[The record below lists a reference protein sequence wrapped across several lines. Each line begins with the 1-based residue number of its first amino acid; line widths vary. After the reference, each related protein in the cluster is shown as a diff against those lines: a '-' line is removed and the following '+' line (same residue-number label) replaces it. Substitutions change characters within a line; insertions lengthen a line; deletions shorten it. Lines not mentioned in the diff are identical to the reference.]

1 MRNGLPK
8 RSLKT
13 ECGILN
19 LDVEKGSGT
28 HWTCWYKLDSTHCYY
43 FDSYGLTSPSEFDDY
58 IKMDIQVSPYNIQR
72 DHPNICGHL
81 CLIFLY
87 ECVIKKEPGL
97 NTVLKLNQFFFIK
110 MSGVN
115 IFGEPLQLNK
125 NLTPQRGPAGVGFR
139 YLDAIGN
146 FDINKKRLANVASP
160 IEHYDAI
167 NKEYSDNYMNEI
179 KALISDVER
188 KQNNYIDLLNNVK
201 IDYNDF
207 KKSYQEEQNELNS
220 KIGSIDEFLERIYQE
235 CIVLNTK
242 SNELDQKVTLV
253 RDSFERLA
261 GEASEFVTKDHLNS
275 IMTERTRIN
284 DLYLNN
290 LKTELSSQTAKV
302 NDDLSKVLNEI
313 IDELA
318 NSTMP
323 KASGEGE
330 RGDNVNTNNN
340 SDRNVGSVSN
350 RRKVNLDIDTN
361 SGNINIL
368 QNDIQELK
376 SEILKKNDMI
386 NSMKRELSN
395 INKRLEDEEKI
406 DEISEGIV
414 ENALAEEKE
423 KGIDT
428 VN

>member
-1 MRNGLPK
+1 
-8 RSLKT
+8 
-13 ECGILN
+13 
-19 LDVEKGSGT
+19 
-28 HWTCWYKLDSTHCYY
+28 
-43 FDSYGLTSPSEFDDY
+43 
-58 IKMDIQVSPYNIQR
+58 
-72 DHPNICGHL
+72 
-81 CLIFLY
+81 
-87 ECVIKKEPGL
+87 
-97 NTVLKLNQFFFIK
+97 

-160 IEHYDAI
+160 IDHYDAI

-188 KQNNYIDLLNNVK
+188 KQNYYIGLLNNVK

-207 KKSYQEEQNELNS
+207 KKSYQVDQNELNS
-220 KIGSIDEFLERIYQE
+220 KIKSIDEFLERIYQE
-235 CIVLNTK
+235 YIVLNTK
-242 SNELDQKVTLV
+242 NNELDQKVTIV
-253 RDSFERLA
+253 RESFERLA
-261 GEASEFVTKDHLNS
+261 GEASEFVTQDHLNS

-330 RGDNVNTNNN
+330 RGNNVNTNNN

>member
-1 MRNGLPK
+1 
-8 RSLKT
+8 
-13 ECGILN
+13 
-19 LDVEKGSGT
+19 
-28 HWTCWYKLDSTHCYY
+28 
-43 FDSYGLTSPSEFDDY
+43 
-58 IKMDIQVSPYNIQR
+58 
-72 DHPNICGHL
+72 
-81 CLIFLY
+81 
-87 ECVIKKEPGL
+87 
-97 NTVLKLNQFFFIK
+97 

-115 IFGEPLQLNK
+115 IFGEPLQLNE

-207 KKSYQEEQNELNS
+207 KKSYEEEQNELNS
-220 KIGSIDEFLERIYQE
+220 KIRSIDEFLERIYQE

-261 GEASEFVTKDHLNS
+261 CEASEFVTKDHLNS

-323 KASGEGE
+323 KAFGEGE
-330 RGDNVNTNNN
+330 RGNNVNTNNN

-350 RRKVNLDIDTN
+350 RRKVNPDIDTN
-361 SGNINIL
+361 SDNINIL

-376 SEILKKNDMI
+376 SEILKNNDMI

-414 ENALAEEKE
+414 ENALAKENE

>member
-1 MRNGLPK
+1 
-8 RSLKT
+8 
-13 ECGILN
+13 
-19 LDVEKGSGT
+19 
-28 HWTCWYKLDSTHCYY
+28 
-43 FDSYGLTSPSEFDDY
+43 
-58 IKMDIQVSPYNIQR
+58 
-72 DHPNICGHL
+72 
-81 CLIFLY
+81 
-87 ECVIKKEPGL
+87 
-97 NTVLKLNQFFFIK
+97 

-115 IFGEPLQLNK
+115 IFGEPLQLNE

-160 IEHYDAI
+160 IDHHDAI
-167 NKEYSDNYMNEI
+167 NKEYSDNYINEI

-188 KQNNYIDLLNNVK
+188 EQNYYIGLLNNVK

-207 KKSYQEEQNELNS
+207 KKSYQVDQNKLNS
-220 KIGSIDEFLERIYQE
+220 KIKSIDEFLERIYQE
-235 CIVLNTK
+235 YIVLNTK
-242 SNELDQKVTLV
+242 YNELDQKVTLV
-253 RDSFERLA
+253 RNSFERLA
-261 GEASEFVTKDHLNS
+261 GEASEFVTQDHLNS

-330 RGDNVNTNNN
+330 RLNTVNTNNN

-395 INKRLEDEEKI
+395 ISVGRGDSSHFPHIYNSLKTGRA
-406 DEISEGIV
+406 GIV
-414 ENALAEEKE
+414 CSSVMVVPHMTFMHSEYP
-423 KGIDT
+423 
-428 VN
+428 

>member
-1 MRNGLPK
+1 
-8 RSLKT
+8 
-13 ECGILN
+13 
-19 LDVEKGSGT
+19 
-28 HWTCWYKLDSTHCYY
+28 
-43 FDSYGLTSPSEFDDY
+43 
-58 IKMDIQVSPYNIQR
+58 
-72 DHPNICGHL
+72 
-81 CLIFLY
+81 
-87 ECVIKKEPGL
+87 
-97 NTVLKLNQFFFIK
+97 

-115 IFGEPLQLNK
+115 IFGEPLQLNE

-160 IEHYDAI
+160 IGHYDAI

-188 KQNNYIDLLNNVK
+188 EQNYYIGLLNNVK

-207 KKSYQEEQNELNS
+207 KKSYQVDQNKLNS
-220 KIGSIDEFLERIYQE
+220 KIKSIDEFLERIYQE
-235 CIVLNTK
+235 YIVLNTK
-242 SNELDQKVTLV
+242 YNELDQKVTLV
-253 RDSFERLA
+253 RNSFERLA
-261 GEASEFVTKDHLNS
+261 GEASEFVTQDHLNS

-330 RGDNVNTNNN
+330 RGNNVNTNNN
-340 SDRNVGSVSN
+340 SDRNIGSVSN

-386 NSMKRELSN
+386 NSMKRELSF

>member
-1 MRNGLPK
+1 
-8 RSLKT
+8 
-13 ECGILN
+13 
-19 LDVEKGSGT
+19 
-28 HWTCWYKLDSTHCYY
+28 
-43 FDSYGLTSPSEFDDY
+43 
-58 IKMDIQVSPYNIQR
+58 
-72 DHPNICGHL
+72 
-81 CLIFLY
+81 
-87 ECVIKKEPGL
+87 
-97 NTVLKLNQFFFIK
+97 

-160 IEHYDAI
+160 IDHYDAI

-188 KQNNYIDLLNNVK
+188 KQNNYIDLLNNVN

-207 KKSYQEEQNELNS
+207 KKSYQVDQNKLNS
-220 KIGSIDEFLERIYQE
+220 KIKSIDEFLERIYQE
-235 CIVLNTK
+235 YIVLNTK
-242 SNELDQKVTLV
+242 YNELDQKVTIV

-261 GEASEFVTKDHLNS
+261 GEASEFVTQDHLNS

-414 ENALAEEKE
+414 ENALAEKKE

>member
-1 MRNGLPK
+1 
-8 RSLKT
+8 
-13 ECGILN
+13 
-19 LDVEKGSGT
+19 
-28 HWTCWYKLDSTHCYY
+28 
-43 FDSYGLTSPSEFDDY
+43 
-58 IKMDIQVSPYNIQR
+58 
-72 DHPNICGHL
+72 
-81 CLIFLY
+81 
-87 ECVIKKEPGL
+87 
-97 NTVLKLNQFFFIK
+97 

-146 FDINKKRLANVASP
+146 FDINKKRLANVVSP
-160 IEHYDAI
+160 IDHYDAI

-188 KQNNYIDLLNNVK
+188 KQNYYIGLLNNVK
-201 IDYNDF
+201 MDYNDF
-207 KKSYQEEQNELNS
+207 KKSYQVDQNELNS
-220 KIGSIDEFLERIYQE
+220 KIKSIDEFLERIYQE
-235 CIVLNTK
+235 YIVLNTK
-242 SNELDQKVTLV
+242 YNELDQKVTIV
-253 RDSFERLA
+253 RESFERLA
-261 GEASEFVTKDHLNS
+261 GEASEFVTQDHLNS

-330 RGDNVNTNNN
+330 RGNNVNTNNN

-386 NSMKRELSN
+386 NSMKRELSY

>member
-1 MRNGLPK
+1 
-8 RSLKT
+8 
-13 ECGILN
+13 
-19 LDVEKGSGT
+19 
-28 HWTCWYKLDSTHCYY
+28 
-43 FDSYGLTSPSEFDDY
+43 
-58 IKMDIQVSPYNIQR
+58 
-72 DHPNICGHL
+72 
-81 CLIFLY
+81 
-87 ECVIKKEPGL
+87 
-97 NTVLKLNQFFFIK
+97 

-115 IFGEPLQLNK
+115 IFGEPLQLNE

-160 IEHYDAI
+160 IDHYDAI

-188 KQNNYIDLLNNVK
+188 EQNYYIGLLNNVK

-207 KKSYQEEQNELNS
+207 KKSYQVDQNKLNT
-220 KIGSIDEFLERIYQE
+220 KIKSIDEFLERIYQE
-235 CIVLNTK
+235 YIVLNTK
-242 SNELDQKVTLV
+242 YKELDQKVTLV
-253 RDSFERLA
+253 RNSFERLA
-261 GEASEFVTKDHLNS
+261 GEASGFVTQDHLNS

-290 LKTELSSQTAKV
+290 LITELSSQTAKV

-330 RGDNVNTNNN
+330 RLNTVNTNNN

-395 INKRLEDEEKI
+395 INKRLEDDEKI

>member
-1 MRNGLPK
+1 
-8 RSLKT
+8 
-13 ECGILN
+13 
-19 LDVEKGSGT
+19 
-28 HWTCWYKLDSTHCYY
+28 
-43 FDSYGLTSPSEFDDY
+43 
-58 IKMDIQVSPYNIQR
+58 
-72 DHPNICGHL
+72 
-81 CLIFLY
+81 
-87 ECVIKKEPGL
+87 
-97 NTVLKLNQFFFIK
+97 

-125 NLTPQRGPAGVGFR
+125 NLTPQRGPAVVGFR

-160 IEHYDAI
+160 IDHYDAI

-179 KALISDVER
+179 KVLISDVER

-207 KKSYQEEQNELNS
+207 KKSKVDQNELNS
-220 KIGSIDEFLERIYQE
+220 KIKSIDEFLERIYQE
-235 CIVLNTK
+235 YIVLNTK
-242 SNELDQKVTLV
+242 YNELDQKVTIV
-253 RDSFERLA
+253 RESFERLA
-261 GEASEFVTKDHLNS
+261 GEASEFVTQDHLNS

-313 IDELA
+313 IEELA

-330 RGDNVNTNNN
+330 RLNNVNTNNN

-386 NSMKRELSN
+386 NSMKRELSF

>member
-1 MRNGLPK
+1 
-8 RSLKT
+8 
-13 ECGILN
+13 
-19 LDVEKGSGT
+19 
-28 HWTCWYKLDSTHCYY
+28 
-43 FDSYGLTSPSEFDDY
+43 
-58 IKMDIQVSPYNIQR
+58 
-72 DHPNICGHL
+72 
-81 CLIFLY
+81 
-87 ECVIKKEPGL
+87 
-97 NTVLKLNQFFFIK
+97 

-115 IFGEPLQLNK
+115 IFGEPLQLNE

-160 IEHYDAI
+160 IDHHDAI

-179 KALISDVER
+179 KALISDVKRE
-188 KQNNYIDLLNNVK
+188 QNYYIGLLNNVK

-207 KKSYQEEQNELNS
+207 KKSYQVDQNKLNS
-220 KIGSIDEFLERIYQE
+220 KIKSIDEFLERIYQE
-235 CIVLNTK
+235 YIVLNTK
-242 SNELDQKVTLV
+242 YNELDQKVTLV
-253 RDSFERLA
+253 RNSFERLA
-261 GEASEFVTKDHLNS
+261 GEASEFVTQDHLNS

-323 KASGEGE
+323 KASGKGE
-330 RGDNVNTNNN
+330 RLNTVNTNNN

-395 INKRLEDEEKI
+395 INKRLEDDEKI

>member
-1 MRNGLPK
+1 
-8 RSLKT
+8 
-13 ECGILN
+13 
-19 LDVEKGSGT
+19 
-28 HWTCWYKLDSTHCYY
+28 
-43 FDSYGLTSPSEFDDY
+43 
-58 IKMDIQVSPYNIQR
+58 
-72 DHPNICGHL
+72 
-81 CLIFLY
+81 
-87 ECVIKKEPGL
+87 
-97 NTVLKLNQFFFIK
+97 

-160 IEHYDAI
+160 IDHYDAI

-188 KQNNYIDLLNNVK
+188 KQNYYIGLLNNVK

-207 KKSYQEEQNELNS
+207 KKSYQVDQNELNS
-220 KIGSIDEFLERIYQE
+220 KIKSIDEFLERIYQE
-235 CIVLNTK
+235 YIVLNTK
-242 SNELDQKVTLV
+242 YNELDQKVTIV
-253 RDSFERLA
+253 RESFERLA
-261 GEASEFVTKDHLNS
+261 GEASEFVTQDHLNS

-290 LKTELSSQTAKV
+290 LKTELASQTAKV

-330 RGDNVNTNNN
+330 RGNNVNTNNN

-361 SGNINIL
+361 SGKINIL

>member
-1 MRNGLPK
+1 
-8 RSLKT
+8 
-13 ECGILN
+13 
-19 LDVEKGSGT
+19 
-28 HWTCWYKLDSTHCYY
+28 
-43 FDSYGLTSPSEFDDY
+43 
-58 IKMDIQVSPYNIQR
+58 
-72 DHPNICGHL
+72 
-81 CLIFLY
+81 
-87 ECVIKKEPGL
+87 
-97 NTVLKLNQFFFIK
+97 

-115 IFGEPLQLNK
+115 IFGEPLQLNE

-160 IEHYDAI
+160 IDHYDAI

-207 KKSYQEEQNELNS
+207 KKSYQVDQNKLNS
-220 KIGSIDEFLERIYQE
+220 KIKSIDEFLERIYQE
-235 CIVLNTK
+235 YIVLNTK
-242 SNELDQKVTLV
+242 YNELDQKVTLV

-261 GEASEFVTKDHLNS
+261 GEASEFVTQDHLNS

-330 RGDNVNTNNN
+330 RGNNVNTNNN
-340 SDRNVGSVSN
+340 SDRNIGSVSN
-350 RRKVNLDIDTN
+350 RRKANLDIDTN

-386 NSMKRELSN
+386 NSMKRELSF

>member
-1 MRNGLPK
+1 
-8 RSLKT
+8 
-13 ECGILN
+13 
-19 LDVEKGSGT
+19 
-28 HWTCWYKLDSTHCYY
+28 
-43 FDSYGLTSPSEFDDY
+43 
-58 IKMDIQVSPYNIQR
+58 
-72 DHPNICGHL
+72 
-81 CLIFLY
+81 
-87 ECVIKKEPGL
+87 
-97 NTVLKLNQFFFIK
+97 

-125 NLTPQRGPAGVGFR
+125 NITPQWGPAGVGFR

-188 KQNNYIDLLNNVK
+188 KQNNYIGLLNNVK

-207 KKSYQEEQNELNS
+207 KKSYQEDQNELNS
-220 KIGSIDEFLERIYQE
+220 KIKSIDEFLERIYQE
-235 CIVLNTK
+235 YIVLNTK
-242 SNELDQKVTLV
+242 SNELDQIVTLV

-261 GEASEFVTKDHLNS
+261 GEASEFVTKDQLNS

-318 NSTMP
+318 NSSMP

-330 RGDNVNTNNN
+330 RGNNVNTNNN

-361 SGNINIL
+361 SGNKYIT
-368 QNDIQELK
+368 K
-376 SEILKKNDMI
+376 
-386 NSMKRELSN
+386 
-395 INKRLEDEEKI
+395 
-406 DEISEGIV
+406 
-414 ENALAEEKE
+414 
-423 KGIDT
+423 
-428 VN
+428 

>member
-1 MRNGLPK
+1 
-8 RSLKT
+8 
-13 ECGILN
+13 
-19 LDVEKGSGT
+19 
-28 HWTCWYKLDSTHCYY
+28 
-43 FDSYGLTSPSEFDDY
+43 
-58 IKMDIQVSPYNIQR
+58 
-72 DHPNICGHL
+72 
-81 CLIFLY
+81 
-87 ECVIKKEPGL
+87 
-97 NTVLKLNQFFFIK
+97 

-115 IFGEPLQLNK
+115 IFGEPLQLNE

-160 IEHYDAI
+160 IDHYDAI

-207 KKSYQEEQNELNS
+207 KKSYQVDQNKLNS
-220 KIGSIDEFLERIYQE
+220 KIKSIDEFLERIYQE
-235 CIVLNTK
+235 YIVLNTK
-242 SNELDQKVTLV
+242 YNELDQKVTLV
-253 RDSFERLA
+253 RNSFERLA
-261 GEASEFVTKDHLNS
+261 GEASEFVTQDHLNS

-330 RGDNVNTNNN
+330 RLNTVNTNNN

-395 INKRLEDEEKI
+395 INKRLEDDEKI

-414 ENALAEEKE
+414 EKCSC
-423 KGIDT
+423 
-428 VN
+428 

>member
-1 MRNGLPK
+1 
-8 RSLKT
+8 
-13 ECGILN
+13 
-19 LDVEKGSGT
+19 
-28 HWTCWYKLDSTHCYY
+28 
-43 FDSYGLTSPSEFDDY
+43 
-58 IKMDIQVSPYNIQR
+58 
-72 DHPNICGHL
+72 
-81 CLIFLY
+81 
-87 ECVIKKEPGL
+87 
-97 NTVLKLNQFFFIK
+97 

-125 NLTPQRGPAGVGFR
+125 NLTPQRDPAGVGFR
-139 YLDAIGN
+139 YLDAIAN

-188 KQNNYIDLLNNVK
+188 KQNNYIGLLNNVK

-207 KKSYQEEQNELNS
+207 KKSYQVDQNKVNS
-220 KIGSIDEFLERIYQE
+220 KIKSIDEFLERIYQE
-235 CIVLNTK
+235 YIVLNTK
-242 SNELDQKVTLV
+242 YNELDQKVTLV
-253 RDSFERLA
+253 RDTFERLA

-275 IMTERTRIN
+275 IMTEQTRIN

-302 NDDLSKVLNEI
+302 KDDLSKVLNEI

-330 RGDNVNTNNN
+330 RENNVNTNNN

-386 NSMKRELSN
+386 NTMK
-395 INKRLEDEEKI
+395 
-406 DEISEGIV
+406 
-414 ENALAEEKE
+414 
-423 KGIDT
+423 
-428 VN
+428 

>member
-1 MRNGLPK
+1 
-8 RSLKT
+8 
-13 ECGILN
+13 
-19 LDVEKGSGT
+19 
-28 HWTCWYKLDSTHCYY
+28 
-43 FDSYGLTSPSEFDDY
+43 
-58 IKMDIQVSPYNIQR
+58 
-72 DHPNICGHL
+72 
-81 CLIFLY
+81 
-87 ECVIKKEPGL
+87 
-97 NTVLKLNQFFFIK
+97 

-160 IEHYDAI
+160 IDHYDAI

-188 KQNNYIDLLNNVK
+188 KQNYYIGLLNNVK

-207 KKSYQEEQNELNS
+207 KKSYQVDQNELNS
-220 KIGSIDEFLERIYQE
+220 KIKSIDEFLERIYQE
-235 CIVLNTK
+235 YIVLNTK
-242 SNELDQKVTLV
+242 YNELDQKVTIV
-253 RDSFERLA
+253 RESFERLA
-261 GEASEFVTKDHLNS
+261 GEASEFVTQDHLNS

-330 RGDNVNTNNN
+330 RGNNVNTNNN

-395 INKRLEDEEKI
+395 INKCEPPLATPRGKLRLHVKLI
-406 DEISEGIV
+406 Q
-414 ENALAEEKE
+414 A
-423 KGIDT
+423 
-428 VN
+428 

>member
-1 MRNGLPK
+1 
-8 RSLKT
+8 
-13 ECGILN
+13 
-19 LDVEKGSGT
+19 
-28 HWTCWYKLDSTHCYY
+28 
-43 FDSYGLTSPSEFDDY
+43 
-58 IKMDIQVSPYNIQR
+58 
-72 DHPNICGHL
+72 
-81 CLIFLY
+81 
-87 ECVIKKEPGL
+87 
-97 NTVLKLNQFFFIK
+97 

-188 KQNNYIDLLNNVK
+188 KQNNYIGLLNNVK

-207 KKSYQEEQNELNS
+207 KKSYQVDQNKLNS
-220 KIGSIDEFLERIYQE
+220 KIKSIDEFLERIYQE
-235 CIVLNTK
+235 YIVLNTK
-242 SNELDQKVTLV
+242 YNELDQKVTLV
-253 RDSFERLA
+253 RDTFERLA

-330 RGDNVNTNNN
+330 RENNVNTNNN

-376 SEILKKNDMI
+376 SEIFKKNDMI
-386 NSMKRELSN
+386 NTMKRELSN

-414 ENALAEEKE
+414 ENALAEENE

>member
-1 MRNGLPK
+1 
-8 RSLKT
+8 
-13 ECGILN
+13 
-19 LDVEKGSGT
+19 
-28 HWTCWYKLDSTHCYY
+28 
-43 FDSYGLTSPSEFDDY
+43 
-58 IKMDIQVSPYNIQR
+58 
-72 DHPNICGHL
+72 
-81 CLIFLY
+81 
-87 ECVIKKEPGL
+87 
-97 NTVLKLNQFFFIK
+97 

-160 IEHYDAI
+160 IDHYDAI

-188 KQNNYIDLLNNVK
+188 KQNYYIGLLNNVK

-207 KKSYQEEQNELNS
+207 KKSYQVDQNELNS
-220 KIGSIDEFLERIYQE
+220 KIKSIDEFLERIYQE
-235 CIVLNTK
+235 YIVLNTK
-242 SNELDQKVTLV
+242 YNELDQKVTLV
-253 RDSFERLA
+253 RESFERLA
-261 GEASEFVTKDHLNS
+261 GEASEFVTQDHLNS

-313 IDELA
+313 IEELA

-330 RGDNVNTNNN
+330 RLNNVNTNNN
-340 SDRNVGSVSN
+340 SDRNIGSVSN

-376 SEILKKNDMI
+376 SEILKKNGMI
-386 NSMKRELSN
+386 NSMKRELSF

>member
-1 MRNGLPK
+1 
-8 RSLKT
+8 
-13 ECGILN
+13 
-19 LDVEKGSGT
+19 
-28 HWTCWYKLDSTHCYY
+28 
-43 FDSYGLTSPSEFDDY
+43 
-58 IKMDIQVSPYNIQR
+58 
-72 DHPNICGHL
+72 
-81 CLIFLY
+81 
-87 ECVIKKEPGL
+87 
-97 NTVLKLNQFFFIK
+97 

-160 IEHYDAI
+160 IDHYDAI

-188 KQNNYIDLLNNVK
+188 KQNYYIGLLNNVK

-207 KKSYQEEQNELNS
+207 KKSYQVDQNELNS
-220 KIGSIDEFLERIYQE
+220 KIKSIDEFLERIYQE
-235 CIVLNTK
+235 YIVLNTK
-242 SNELDQKVTLV
+242 YNELDQKVTIV
-253 RDSFERLA
+253 RESFERLA
-261 GEASEFVTKDHLNS
+261 GEASEFVTQDHLNS

-330 RGDNVNTNNN
+330 RGNNVNTNNN

-386 NSMKRELSN
+386 NSMK
-395 INKRLEDEEKI
+395 
-406 DEISEGIV
+406 
-414 ENALAEEKE
+414 
-423 KGIDT
+423 
-428 VN
+428 

>member
-1 MRNGLPK
+1 
-8 RSLKT
+8 
-13 ECGILN
+13 
-19 LDVEKGSGT
+19 
-28 HWTCWYKLDSTHCYY
+28 
-43 FDSYGLTSPSEFDDY
+43 
-58 IKMDIQVSPYNIQR
+58 
-72 DHPNICGHL
+72 
-81 CLIFLY
+81 
-87 ECVIKKEPGL
+87 
-97 NTVLKLNQFFFIK
+97 

-115 IFGEPLQLNK
+115 IFGEPLQLNE

-160 IEHYDAI
+160 IDHYDAI

-207 KKSYQEEQNELNS
+207 KKSYQVDQNKLNS
-220 KIGSIDEFLERIYQE
+220 KIKSIDEFLERIYQE
-235 CIVLNTK
+235 YIVLNTK
-242 SNELDQKVTLV
+242 YNELDQKVTLV

-313 IDELA
+313 IEELA

-330 RGDNVNTNNN
+330 RLNNVNTNNN

-386 NSMKRELSN
+386 NSMK
-395 INKRLEDEEKI
+395 
-406 DEISEGIV
+406 
-414 ENALAEEKE
+414 
-423 KGIDT
+423 
-428 VN
+428 

>member
-1 MRNGLPK
+1 
-8 RSLKT
+8 
-13 ECGILN
+13 
-19 LDVEKGSGT
+19 
-28 HWTCWYKLDSTHCYY
+28 
-43 FDSYGLTSPSEFDDY
+43 
-58 IKMDIQVSPYNIQR
+58 
-72 DHPNICGHL
+72 
-81 CLIFLY
+81 
-87 ECVIKKEPGL
+87 
-97 NTVLKLNQFFFIK
+97 
-110 MSGVN
+110 MSGVI

-160 IEHYDAI
+160 IDHYDAI

-188 KQNNYIDLLNNVK
+188 KQNYYIGLLNNVK

-207 KKSYQEEQNELNS
+207 KKSYQVDQNELNS
-220 KIGSIDEFLERIYQE
+220 KIKSIDEFLERIYQE
-235 CIVLNTK
+235 YIVLNTK
-242 SNELDQKVTLV
+242 YNELDQKVTIV
-253 RDSFERLA
+253 RESFERLA
-261 GEASEFVTKDHLNS
+261 GEASEFVTQDHLNS

-313 IDELA
+313 IEELA

-330 RGDNVNTNNN
+330 RLNNVNTNNN
-340 SDRNVGSVSN
+340 SDRNIGSVSN

-386 NSMKRELSN
+386 NSMKRELSF

>member
-1 MRNGLPK
+1 
-8 RSLKT
+8 
-13 ECGILN
+13 
-19 LDVEKGSGT
+19 
-28 HWTCWYKLDSTHCYY
+28 
-43 FDSYGLTSPSEFDDY
+43 
-58 IKMDIQVSPYNIQR
+58 
-72 DHPNICGHL
+72 
-81 CLIFLY
+81 
-87 ECVIKKEPGL
+87 
-97 NTVLKLNQFFFIK
+97 
-110 MSGVN
+110 MSGVD
-115 IFGEPLQLNK
+115 IFGEPLQLNE

-160 IEHYDAI
+160 IDHYDAI
-167 NKEYSDNYMNEI
+167 NKEYSDNYMNAI

-188 KQNNYIDLLNNVK
+188 EQNYYIGLLNNVK
-201 IDYNDF
+201 IDCNDF
-207 KKSYQEEQNELNS
+207 KKSDQVDQNKLNS
-220 KIGSIDEFLERIYQE
+220 KIKSIDEFLERIYQE
-235 CIVLNTK
+235 YIVLNTK
-242 SNELDQKVTLV
+242 YNELDQKVTLV

-330 RGDNVNTNNN
+330 RLNTVNTNNN
-340 SDRNVGSVSN
+340 SDRNVVSVSN

>member
-1 MRNGLPK
+1 
-8 RSLKT
+8 
-13 ECGILN
+13 
-19 LDVEKGSGT
+19 
-28 HWTCWYKLDSTHCYY
+28 
-43 FDSYGLTSPSEFDDY
+43 
-58 IKMDIQVSPYNIQR
+58 
-72 DHPNICGHL
+72 
-81 CLIFLY
+81 
-87 ECVIKKEPGL
+87 
-97 NTVLKLNQFFFIK
+97 
-110 MSGVN
+110 MSGVI

-188 KQNNYIDLLNNVK
+188 KQNNYIGLLNNVK

-207 KKSYQEEQNELNS
+207 KKSYQVDQNKLNS
-220 KIGSIDEFLERIYQE
+220 KIKSIDEFLERIYQE
-235 CIVLNTK
+235 YIVLNTK
-242 SNELDQKVTLV
+242 YNELDQKVTIV

-261 GEASEFVTKDHLNS
+261 GEASEFVTQDHLNS

-313 IDELA
+313 IEELA

>member
-1 MRNGLPK
+1 
-8 RSLKT
+8 
-13 ECGILN
+13 
-19 LDVEKGSGT
+19 
-28 HWTCWYKLDSTHCYY
+28 
-43 FDSYGLTSPSEFDDY
+43 
-58 IKMDIQVSPYNIQR
+58 
-72 DHPNICGHL
+72 
-81 CLIFLY
+81 
-87 ECVIKKEPGL
+87 
-97 NTVLKLNQFFFIK
+97 

-115 IFGEPLQLNK
+115 IFGEPLQLNE

-160 IEHYDAI
+160 IDHYDAI
-167 NKEYSDNYMNEI
+167 NKEYSDNYINEI

-188 KQNNYIDLLNNVK
+188 EQNYYIGLLNNVK

-207 KKSYQEEQNELNS
+207 KKSYQVDQNKLNS
-220 KIGSIDEFLERIYQE
+220 KIKSIDEFLERIYQE
-235 CIVLNTK
+235 YIVLNTK
-242 SNELDQKVTLV
+242 YNKLDQKVTLV
-253 RDSFERLA
+253 RNSFERLA
-261 GEASEFVTKDHLNS
+261 GEASEFVTQDHLNS

-330 RGDNVNTNNN
+330 RLNNVNTNNN
-340 SDRNVGSVSN
+340 SDRNIGSVSN

-386 NSMKRELSN
+386 DNMKRELSN
-395 INKRLEDEEKI
+395 INKLLEDKEKI

>member
-1 MRNGLPK
+1 
-8 RSLKT
+8 
-13 ECGILN
+13 
-19 LDVEKGSGT
+19 
-28 HWTCWYKLDSTHCYY
+28 
-43 FDSYGLTSPSEFDDY
+43 
-58 IKMDIQVSPYNIQR
+58 
-72 DHPNICGHL
+72 
-81 CLIFLY
+81 
-87 ECVIKKEPGL
+87 
-97 NTVLKLNQFFFIK
+97 

-115 IFGEPLQLNK
+115 IFGEPLQLNE

-160 IEHYDAI
+160 IDHYDAI
-167 NKEYSDNYMNEI
+167 NKEYSDNYINEI
-179 KALISDVER
+179 KALISDVKRE
-188 KQNNYIDLLNNVK
+188 QNYYIGLLNNVK

-207 KKSYQEEQNELNS
+207 KKSYQVDQNKLNS
-220 KIGSIDEFLERIYQE
+220 KIKSIDEFQERIYQE
-235 CIVLNTK
+235 YIVLNTK
-242 SNELDQKVTLV
+242 YNELDQKFTLV
-253 RDSFERLA
+253 RNSFERLA
-261 GEASEFVTKDHLNS
+261 GEASEFVTQDHLNS

-330 RGDNVNTNNN
+330 RLNTVNTNNN

-386 NSMKRELSN
+386 NSMKRELSF

>member
-1 MRNGLPK
+1 
-8 RSLKT
+8 
-13 ECGILN
+13 
-19 LDVEKGSGT
+19 
-28 HWTCWYKLDSTHCYY
+28 
-43 FDSYGLTSPSEFDDY
+43 
-58 IKMDIQVSPYNIQR
+58 
-72 DHPNICGHL
+72 
-81 CLIFLY
+81 
-87 ECVIKKEPGL
+87 
-97 NTVLKLNQFFFIK
+97 

-160 IEHYDAI
+160 IDHYDAI

-188 KQNNYIDLLNNVK
+188 KQNYYIGLLNNVK

-207 KKSYQEEQNELNS
+207 KKSYQVDQNELNS
-220 KIGSIDEFLERIYQE
+220 KIKSIDEFLERIYQE
-235 CIVLNTK
+235 YIVLNTK
-242 SNELDQKVTLV
+242 YNELDQKVTIV
-253 RDSFERLA
+253 RESFERLA
-261 GEASEFVTKDHLNS
+261 GEASEFVTQDHLNS
-275 IMTERTRIN
+275 IMTERTRIS

-290 LKTELSSQTAKV
+290 LKTELFSQTAKV
-302 NDDLSKVLNEI
+302 KDDLSKVLNEI

-330 RGDNVNTNNN
+330 RRNNVNTNNN

-361 SGNINIL
+361 LGNINIL

-414 ENALAEEKE
+414 ENAIAEEKE

>member
-1 MRNGLPK
+1 
-8 RSLKT
+8 
-13 ECGILN
+13 
-19 LDVEKGSGT
+19 
-28 HWTCWYKLDSTHCYY
+28 
-43 FDSYGLTSPSEFDDY
+43 
-58 IKMDIQVSPYNIQR
+58 
-72 DHPNICGHL
+72 
-81 CLIFLY
+81 
-87 ECVIKKEPGL
+87 
-97 NTVLKLNQFFFIK
+97 

-188 KQNNYIDLLNNVK
+188 KQNNYIDLSNNVK

-414 ENALAEEKE
+414 ENALAEENE

>member
-1 MRNGLPK
+1 
-8 RSLKT
+8 
-13 ECGILN
+13 
-19 LDVEKGSGT
+19 
-28 HWTCWYKLDSTHCYY
+28 
-43 FDSYGLTSPSEFDDY
+43 
-58 IKMDIQVSPYNIQR
+58 
-72 DHPNICGHL
+72 
-81 CLIFLY
+81 
-87 ECVIKKEPGL
+87 
-97 NTVLKLNQFFFIK
+97 

-115 IFGEPLQLNK
+115 IFGEPLQLNE

-146 FDINKKRLANVASP
+146 FDINKNRLANVASP
-160 IEHYDAI
+160 IDHYDAI

-188 KQNNYIDLLNNVK
+188 KQNYYIGLLNNVK

-207 KKSYQEEQNELNS
+207 KKSYEEEQNELNS
-220 KIGSIDEFLERIYQE
+220 KIKSIDEFLECIYQE
-235 CIVLNTK
+235 YIVLNTK
-242 SNELDQKVTLV
+242 YNELDQKVTIV

-261 GEASEFVTKDHLNS
+261 GEASEFVTQDHLNS

-330 RGDNVNTNNN
+330 RRGNVNTNNN

-414 ENALAEEKE
+414 ENALAEENE

>member
-1 MRNGLPK
+1 
-8 RSLKT
+8 
-13 ECGILN
+13 
-19 LDVEKGSGT
+19 
-28 HWTCWYKLDSTHCYY
+28 
-43 FDSYGLTSPSEFDDY
+43 
-58 IKMDIQVSPYNIQR
+58 
-72 DHPNICGHL
+72 
-81 CLIFLY
+81 
-87 ECVIKKEPGL
+87 
-97 NTVLKLNQFFFIK
+97 

-115 IFGEPLQLNK
+115 IFGEPLQLNE

-160 IEHYDAI
+160 IDHYDAI

-179 KALISDVER
+179 KALVSDVER
-188 KQNNYIDLLNNVK
+188 KQNNYIGLLNNVK

-207 KKSYQEEQNELNS
+207 KKSYQVDQNKLNS
-220 KIGSIDEFLERIYQE
+220 KIKSIDEFLERIYQE
-235 CIVLNTK
+235 YIVLNTK
-242 SNELDQKVTLV
+242 YNELDQKVTLV
-253 RDSFERLA
+253 RNSFERLA
-261 GEASEFVTKDHLNS
+261 GEASEFVTQDHLNS

-323 KASGEGE
+323 KVSGEGE
-330 RGDNVNTNNN
+330 RGNNVNTNNN
-340 SDRNVGSVSN
+340 SDRNIGSVSN

-395 INKRLEDEEKI
+395 INKRLEDDEKI

>member
-1 MRNGLPK
+1 
-8 RSLKT
+8 
-13 ECGILN
+13 
-19 LDVEKGSGT
+19 
-28 HWTCWYKLDSTHCYY
+28 
-43 FDSYGLTSPSEFDDY
+43 
-58 IKMDIQVSPYNIQR
+58 
-72 DHPNICGHL
+72 
-81 CLIFLY
+81 
-87 ECVIKKEPGL
+87 
-97 NTVLKLNQFFFIK
+97 

-115 IFGEPLQLNK
+115 IFGEPLQLNE

-160 IEHYDAI
+160 IDHYDAI

-188 KQNNYIDLLNNVK
+188 EQNYYIGLLNNVK
-201 IDYNDF
+201 NDYNDF
-207 KKSYQEEQNELNS
+207 KKSYQVDQNKLNS
-220 KIGSIDEFLERIYQE
+220 KIKSIDEFLERIYQE
-235 CIVLNTK
+235 YIVLNTK
-242 SNELDQKVTLV
+242 YNELDQKVTLV
-253 RDSFERLA
+253 RNSFERLA
-261 GEASEFVTKDHLNS
+261 GEASEFVTQDHLNS

-330 RGDNVNTNNN
+330 RGNNVNTNNN
-340 SDRNVGSVSN
+340 SDRNIGSVSN

-386 NSMKRELSN
+386 NSMKRELSF

>member
-1 MRNGLPK
+1 
-8 RSLKT
+8 
-13 ECGILN
+13 
-19 LDVEKGSGT
+19 
-28 HWTCWYKLDSTHCYY
+28 
-43 FDSYGLTSPSEFDDY
+43 
-58 IKMDIQVSPYNIQR
+58 
-72 DHPNICGHL
+72 
-81 CLIFLY
+81 
-87 ECVIKKEPGL
+87 
-97 NTVLKLNQFFFIK
+97 

-160 IEHYDAI
+160 IDHYDAI

-179 KALISDVER
+179 KALISDVDR

-207 KKSYQEEQNELNS
+207 KKSYQVDQNKLNS
-220 KIGSIDEFLERIYQE
+220 KIKSIDDFLERIYQE
-235 CIVLNTK
+235 YIVLNTK
-242 SNELDQKVTLV
+242 YNELDQKVTIV
-253 RDSFERLA
+253 RDSSERLA
-261 GEASEFVTKDHLNS
+261 GEASEFVTQDHLNS
-275 IMTERTRIN
+275 IMTGRTRIN

-323 KASGEGE
+323 KASGEEE

-395 INKRLEDEEKI
+395 INKRLEDEKRLMRFQK
-406 DEISEGIV
+406 V
-414 ENALAEEKE
+414 
-423 KGIDT
+423 
-428 VN
+428 

>member
-1 MRNGLPK
+1 
-8 RSLKT
+8 
-13 ECGILN
+13 
-19 LDVEKGSGT
+19 
-28 HWTCWYKLDSTHCYY
+28 
-43 FDSYGLTSPSEFDDY
+43 
-58 IKMDIQVSPYNIQR
+58 
-72 DHPNICGHL
+72 
-81 CLIFLY
+81 
-87 ECVIKKEPGL
+87 
-97 NTVLKLNQFFFIK
+97 

-115 IFGEPLQLNK
+115 IFGEPLQLNE

-160 IEHYDAI
+160 IDHYDAI
-167 NKEYSDNYMNEI
+167 NKEYSDNYINEI

-188 KQNNYIDLLNNVK
+188 EQNYYIGLLNNVK

-207 KKSYQEEQNELNS
+207 KKSYQVDQNKLNS
-220 KIGSIDEFLERIYQE
+220 KIKSIDEFLERIYQE
-235 CIVLNTK
+235 YIVLNTK
-242 SNELDQKVTLV
+242 YNELDQKVTLV
-253 RDSFERLA
+253 RNSFERLA
-261 GEASEFVTKDHLNS
+261 GEASEFVTQDHLNS

-330 RGDNVNTNNN
+330 RGNNVNTNNN
-340 SDRNVGSVSN
+340 SDRNIGSVSN

-386 NSMKRELSN
+386 NSMKRELSF
-395 INKRLEDEEKI
+395 INKRFEDEEKI

>member
-1 MRNGLPK
+1 M
-8 RSLKT
+8 
-13 ECGILN
+13 
-19 LDVEKGSGT
+19 
-28 HWTCWYKLDSTHCYY
+28 
-43 FDSYGLTSPSEFDDY
+43 
-58 IKMDIQVSPYNIQR
+58 
-72 DHPNICGHL
+72 
-81 CLIFLY
+81 
-87 ECVIKKEPGL
+87 
-97 NTVLKLNQFFFIK
+97 
-110 MSGVN
+110 
-115 IFGEPLQLNK
+115 
-125 NLTPQRGPAGVGFR
+125 
-139 YLDAIGN
+139 
-146 FDINKKRLANVASP
+146 
-160 IEHYDAI
+160 
-167 NKEYSDNYMNEI
+167 
-179 KALISDVER
+179 
-188 KQNNYIDLLNNVK
+188 
-201 IDYNDF
+201 
-207 KKSYQEEQNELNS
+207 
-220 KIGSIDEFLERIYQE
+220 
-235 CIVLNTK
+235 NTK
-242 SNELDQKVTLV
+242 YSELDQKVTIV

-261 GEASEFVTKDHLNS
+261 GEASKFVTKDHLNS

-330 RGDNVNTNNN
+330 RENNVNTNNN

-361 SGNINIL
+361 LGNINIL

-414 ENALAEEKE
+414 ENGLAEENE

>member
-1 MRNGLPK
+1 
-8 RSLKT
+8 
-13 ECGILN
+13 
-19 LDVEKGSGT
+19 
-28 HWTCWYKLDSTHCYY
+28 
-43 FDSYGLTSPSEFDDY
+43 
-58 IKMDIQVSPYNIQR
+58 
-72 DHPNICGHL
+72 
-81 CLIFLY
+81 
-87 ECVIKKEPGL
+87 
-97 NTVLKLNQFFFIK
+97 

-115 IFGEPLQLNK
+115 IFGEPLQLNE

-160 IEHYDAI
+160 IDHYDAI

-188 KQNNYIDLLNNVK
+188 EQNYYIGLLNNVK

-207 KKSYQEEQNELNS
+207 KKSYQVDQNKLNS
-220 KIGSIDEFLERIYQE
+220 KIKSIDEFLERIYQE
-235 CIVLNTK
+235 YIVLNTK
-242 SNELDQKVTLV
+242 YNELDQKVTLV

-261 GEASEFVTKDHLNS
+261 GEASEFVTQDHLNS

-330 RGDNVNTNNN
+330 RLNTVNTNNN

-395 INKRLEDEEKI
+395 INKRLEDDEKI
-406 DEISEGIV
+406 DEISEGIA